1 MFGFRKIRQI
11 KHHACG
17 FSSRTL
23 ITTVCHLRICI
34 ESIFYIQSTNCTL
47 PHVETIMFLPVV
59 TLRCLIS
66 LCFQLLWLLYL
77 ALYLYESSVMILKC
91 FFFLFWKISNYIS
104 HIFLML
110 VSWCLLGGVTHH
122 PRCSQLLRLDTFS
135 WSCFQFEN
143 LIYSELKLAWHVQ
156 LGQRWARTWLAVG
169 PGSPPLSGLGSG
181 SWTLSGW
188 PHYALHDFVC
198 SIISTD
204 LRVLHRRS
212 PCLHAASCINR
223 WENL

>member
-1 MFGFRKIRQI
+1 MCVCVKTRFHVRPTRQVMFGFRKIRQI

-66 LCFQLLWLLYL
+66 LRFQLLWLLYL

-104 HIFLML
+104 HIFSYACFLMS
-110 VSWCLLGGVTHH
+110 SW
-122 PRCSQLLRLDTFS
+122 RC
-135 WSCFQFEN
+135 
-143 LIYSELKLAWHVQ
+143 YSSSTVQ
-156 LGQRWARTWLAVG
+156 
-169 PGSPPLSGLGSG
+169 S
-181 SWTLSGW
+181 
-188 PHYALHDFVC
+188 
-198 SIISTD
+198 
-204 LRVLHRRS
+204 
-212 PCLHAASCINR
+212 AS
-223 WENL
+223 